1 MRIQRYLVWR
11 FAQFVPVVFI
21 VVVMNFM
28 IMKLAPGDA
37 AYYMAGESADPAY
50 IERVR
55 REYGFDRPI
64 HEQLWLYLTRVAQ
77 GDLGR
82 STRFGQP
89 VVDVIGSRLGPTLL
103 LAGTSLLLAATLG
116 TLIGTI
122 VARRAGSAVDIATSV
137 VAVVT
142 FSIPVFWLG
151 LMMILAFAITNRWFP
166 VSGMRS
172 ILGPREGWGYVVD
185 VARHLVLPATTLAL
199 VWLGQYVRLARTSVL
214 QVLSEDFITT
224 ARAAGFSER
233 AILIRHAL
241 RNALLPI
248 VSVIGLQ
255 VGLLLGGAV
264 LTETVFA
271 WPGIGRVVY
280 EALLARDTPLIMGV
294 FIVTS
299 VCVALASL
307 VTDLVYAALDPRV
320 VYR

>member
-1 MRIQRYLVWR
+1 MQLPRYLLGR
-11 FAQFVPVVFI
+11 LLQFVPVVLF
-21 VVVMNFM
+21 VVILNFV

-37 AYYMAGESADPAY
+37 AYAMAGESADPAY

-55 REYGFDRPI
+55 VEYGLDRPI
-64 HEQLWLYLTRVAQ
+64 PEQLWRYLTRVAQ
-77 GDLGR
+77 GDFGR
-82 STRFGQP
+82 STRYSQP
-89 VVDVIGSRLGPTLL
+89 VVEVIQSRLGPTLL
-103 LAGTSLLLAATLG
+103 LAGTSLLLAAVLG
-116 TLIGTI
+116 TLIGTVI
-122 VARRAGSAVDIATSV
+122 ARRAGSLADLTTSV
-137 VAVVT
+137 VSVVT

-151 LMMILAFAITNRWFP
+151 LMMIFAFAISNKWFP

-172 ILGPREGWGYVVD
+172 ILGPREGWGYILD
-185 VARHLVLPATTLAL
+185 VGRHLVLPAATLAL
-199 VWLGQYVRLARTSVL
+199 VWLGQYVRLARSSVL

-224 ARAAGFSER
+224 ARATGFSPR
-233 AILIRHAL
+233 AILLRHAL
-241 RNALLPI
+241 PNALLPI

-299 VCVALASL
+299 ICVALASL
-307 VTDLVYAALDPRV
+307 LTDLLYAALDPRV